1 MKIAFSYIISNGF
14 IFESLKTV
22 LMDMA
27 TILTMSAKMA
37 TVGLLRIMVF
47 GNKGYDVVISV
58 HDFNNKILSSD
69 SNCIVDVVIWPKFGN
84 PRISIR
90 EVIVTSILY
99 GFGKKTYFSWFKLSN
114 LVLKRG

>member
-1 MKIAFSYIISNGF
+1 MLYQEIQMKIAFSYIISNGF
-14 IFESLKTV
+14 IFESLKIV

-69 SNCIVDVVIWPKFGN
+69 SNCIVDVVI
-84 PRISIR
+84 
-90 EVIVTSILY
+90 
-99 GFGKKTYFSWFKLSN
+99 
-114 LVLKRG
+114 